1 MKDST
6 LIVIAGPT
14 AVGKTKAAIELAK
27 VLDAEI
33 FSADSRQFYREM
45 NIGTAKPTRE
55 EMDGVPH
62 HFIDNKSIHEDYDA
76 GQFEQEAISKLD
88 TYFKNKKYAILTGG
102 TGLYLRA
109 VMEGLDDFPP
119 VPKASV
125 DKIEK
130 LFEEGGLDVL
140 HQMLE
145 RQDRPYFDE
154 VDLNN
159 SRRLIRALSLIDATG
174 QRFSDLR
181 LGIKKE
187 RAFNIVPLLLERD
200 RANLY
205 DRINE
210 RVELMIANGLIKE
223 AKSLYPH
230 RHLKSLDT
238 VGYSELFMYMDGL
251 IDIHGAIALI
261 QRNSRRY
268 AKRQLT
274 WFRKG
279 DWHRL
284 KADSPSII
292 QDMLELISGAQE

>member
-1 MKDST
+1 MKKGT

-14 AVGKTKAAIELAK
+14 AVGKTKLSIDLAK
-27 VLDAEI
+27 HLNAEI

-45 NIGTAKPTRE
+45 NIGTAKPSIE
-55 EMDGVPH
+55 EMEGVPH
-62 HFIDNKSIHEDYDA
+62 HFINNKSVEDDYDA
-76 GQFEQEAISKLD
+76 GQYEQEVIAQLSS
-88 TYFKNKKYAILTGG
+88 YFTNKDYAILTGG

-119 VPKASV
+119 VPQSSI
-125 DKIEK
+125 DKIEQ
-130 LFEEGGLDVL
+130 LYEEGGLDLL
-140 HQMLE
+140 HQLLE

-187 RAFNIVPLLLERD
+187 RNFHILPILLERD
-200 RANLY
+200 RASLY

-210 RVELMIANGLIKE
+210 RVHQMVADGLIQE
-223 AKSLYPH
+223 AKSLYPK
-230 RHLKSLDT
+230 RGLKSLDT
-238 VGYSELFMYMDGL
+238 VGYSEIFMQMDGL

-268 AKRQLT
+268 AKRQMT

-279 DWHRL
+279 DWNTIQ
-284 KADSPSII
+284 ADSPNA
-292 QDMLELISGAQE
+292 LEEVVKLIPANK